1 MLEIFEKLAAAGIE
15 LLPAEVTT
23 HFLFVRDGF
32 VSLVERR
39 DKGFGSVGAAGL
51 MVESGYAALL
61 WRGGESFFVG
71 KGFERRATAEE
82 VTGLRRFEA
91 DLRASLDG
99 SGVTKGDRSHP

>member
-1 MLEIFEKLAAAGIE
+1 MLEIFERLAAAGID
-15 LLPAEVTT
+15 LLPAEVST

-39 DKGFGSVGAAGL
+39 ENGFGGVGAAGL

-61 WRGGESFFVG
+61 WRGGEAFFVG
-71 KGFERRATAEE
+71 RGFERRATAEE

-91 DLRASLDG
+91 DLRAALQG
-99 SGVTKGDRSHP
+99 

>member
-1 MLEIFEKLAAAGIE
+1 MLEIFERLAAAGID

-39 DKGFGSVGAAGL
+39 DKGFGSVGTAGL

-61 WRGGESFFVG
+61 WRGGEAFFVG
-71 KGFERRATAEE
+71 
-82 VTGLRRFEA
+82 
-91 DLRASLDG
+91 
-99 SGVTKGDRSHP
+99 